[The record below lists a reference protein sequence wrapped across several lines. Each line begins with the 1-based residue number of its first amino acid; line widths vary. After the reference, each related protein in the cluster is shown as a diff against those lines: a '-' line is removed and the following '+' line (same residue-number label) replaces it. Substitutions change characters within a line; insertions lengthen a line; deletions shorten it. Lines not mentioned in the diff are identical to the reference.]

1 MNKVIRLVNEGN
13 VLKHYTDHFMSWV
26 GPIKANGLESIGG
39 YLHLVIEEEGGTKPM
54 RRLQRSCHIV

>member
-13 VLKHYTDHFMSWV
+13 VLKHYIDHFMSWV

-39 YLHLVIEEEGGTKPM
+39 YLHLVIEEEGVPN
-54 RRLQRSCHIV
+54 